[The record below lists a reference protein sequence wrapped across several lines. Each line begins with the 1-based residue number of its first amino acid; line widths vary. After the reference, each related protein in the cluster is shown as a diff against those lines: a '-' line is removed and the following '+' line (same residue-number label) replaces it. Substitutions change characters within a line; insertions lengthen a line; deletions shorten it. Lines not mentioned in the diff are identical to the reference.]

1 MDDITRIG
9 TPGHPKYSIDDIVTF
24 EYYGETLTG
33 KIGIVDAYGTFGQN
47 EEPSYDIMV
56 DDASSGTLYK
66 HVRESWIVEDA

>member
-1 MDDITRIG
+1 MDDNKRMG
-9 TPGHPKYSIDDIVTF
+9 TLGNPKYSLNDIVTF

-56 DDASSGTLYK
+56 NDASSGTLYK
-66 HVRESWIVEDA
+66 HVRESWIEEDA